1 MDYQM
6 KYDHQWLCT
15 IVSVSLVVVRAD
27 EKVGFTLFFLLQL
40 SSSEINC

>member
-27 EKVGFTLFFLLQL
+27 EKVGFTQFFFT
-40 SSSEINC
+40 SAEFFRN

>member
-15 IVSVSLVVVRAD
+15 IVSVSLVVVRR
-27 EKVGFTLFFLLQL
+27 KGWLYSVFFTSAEFFR
-40 SSSEINC
+40 N